1 MAKWKR
7 SGADALRE
15 YEQSSNYVGSIGVT
29 PLNERSTSE
38 AGGKWKRS
46 GADALR
52 EYEQS
57 SSFPQTLQVRKYN
70 AEDRNYDQFA
80 AERYSAQVNAQRRD
94 TNRHYQ
100 EQVNAA
106 AQAFD
111 NYRRYSSSGA
121 AKNAAYQ
128 NYEDAKYRQELARQ
142 QMSGKRLTESEKH
155 FLENPRNIDPDRA
168 AREEAAKERA
178 YLPKMENETEEMRRQ
193 QILGRQ
199 SEDLQKQIDAL
210 TQQEEERRKNTSLW
224 EKIGRAL
231 SPIRSFRQ
239 EENDAEDA
247 ISKLKERKAEV
258 DRQYQMDAN
267 QYKVYQTYQKSERP
281 EAYTAENVGNY
292 KQRLAALASVYGTWT
307 KEQEQEAKEAIGTQ
321 SGGTGLLSAEKNVWA
336 FAPYQEAVRKN
347 DTESAR
353 QWEQIYNALYTRL
366 YSGQEAVTSGLMQG
380 LGFEA
385 LGDVMLHTST
395 EMADEAYDRWAEQK
409 QNYAYAQSEHP
420 YLASGARIAGSL
432 ALMSGVGKAAGAG
445 LAATG
450 LKTGSFWFNVARGS
464 LTFAGVSAIQ
474 NSGAAA
480 SGDIS
485 GGDYLK
491 SIAVS
496 GAQGAAG
503 NIAGELVG
511 SGLAT
516 VLRKNG
522 LMTPFF
528 EFVRQTASS
537 MSNATVN
544 QAIGYAAADKK
555 PTGQEIAEGL
565 VTSFLFSALSSAIST
580 YETTNAQK
588 ARMQQAYNQIESSYQ
603 AMAAGTENMT
613 PEAKAQR
620 VQLILQQTQNL
631 RAATGEYYIAGQQKA
646 VNNLNSALDAIED
659 WANNYLNG
667 YQAAADAMQPK
678 TALPGGTTG
687 QIPSAPAQPP
697 VDPNLTQEVANGL
710 QTAITQGVIQADTP
724 QPMTGGDAAAGAA
737 QSISQDLQAQ
747 GLDAKTADALVKA
760 ATEMQQEAASAPSG
774 GQNAAPTET
783 VAPKQNTAQT
793 PAQDAQESTA
803 VNTNPAEHTKA
814 EQAVIEA
821 YKASADGQMRGFIE
835 KVRSLQNNDYKNK
848 ISADVH
854 TETTRA
860 ADTAGELTG
869 TDTSG
874 FKNIIKGNA
883 VQHIDRRHGANG
895 SADHSLANIDDFSRI
910 GFVLDNFTDA
920 ELLPL
925 NRVDAETAK
934 LSREWMNSDN
944 TQAPL
949 VRFSMPVNGVFYV
962 VEAVPS
968 SKAKRLAVVSAY
980 ISRENKEST
989 LKQVLNLS
997 DTTGSGTPE
1006 TPLAI
1011 LDAPEKSLAQNG
1023 GTVKQ
1028 TDASTLSSMAQTL
1041 GKSGQKAIFKAYD
1054 SKADTA
1060 EYAGE
1065 FVKVYNAARAGND
1078 LPETKTL
1085 EPWQKYA
1092 AETAGKNDAE
1102 KVGAIAK
1109 SEKPAYTEDKNSVE
1123 YVSSLLES
1131 VNTANTDNYRFRIQ
1145 DRGDGQWI
1153 GTITGRTETAGAVPV
1168 ENARKL
1174 TYTSPAY
1181 ASRQE
1186 AVKDILAV
1194 AGNNKLL
1201 TGGTSNG
1208 VQSVSDRQGVP
1219 ESSVSGTGDG
1229 GLLGG
1234 VSAEDVQKPEGGRR
1248 TAPAVAAE
1256 GRTAGRDAG
1265 RPDETGAGTGS
1276 GVGVRE
1282 GGHLQPAT
1290 GSGRGQRGVQGTSR
1304 RGTPVSVV
1312 HVTERGGA
1320 GDSVRTVSEEPGEH
1334 RTGEGND
1341 GVLTPETA
1349 KKPSADLSATVQRE
1363 IREKTADSVSPKG
1376 TNYVIPEEGLKL
1388 PNGEKARY
1396 KSNVA
1401 AIQTLRA
1408 VMSENRM
1415 ATPEEQAV
1423 LARYVGW
1430 GGIPNAF
1437 DSHKE
1442 DWAKEY
1448 RQLKGLLSESEW
1460 KAAMQSTTN
1469 AHFTSVEV
1477 IRAMYHGLES
1487 LGFTG
1492 GRVLE
1497 PSCGVGNFAGA
1508 MPASLL
1514 PNVKSLTMVE
1524 LDEVTGNI
1532 AKALYPNAKV
1542 MVQGFET
1549 AVIPD
1554 NYMDLAIGNVP
1565 FGNYAIFDKA
1575 YPKAVTSSI
1584 HNYFFAKSIDKVR
1597 PGGVLCFITSRY
1609 TMDARDS
1616 SVREYMMQRA
1626 DLLGAI
1632 RLPDTAFK
1640 ANAGTDVVTDILV
1653 FKKRPAGTA
1662 YAGEAFRDVDY
1673 YHQDKGIWEQ
1683 TNGYFRN
1690 HPEMVLGTVEKSGTM
1705 YRANGLTVKAKP
1717 GNLGKQ
1723 IEKAFSQITGRMDY
1737 TAKPTQAEIQA
1748 EVRKEI
1754 RSAKSKA
1761 KNGSFVS
1768 EGGKLYQN
1776 QDGEL
1781 VRLDLSAKQA
1791 EVLQSAIS
1799 LRDTGRELLALQ
1811 FDNAP
1816 AEQIEAAR
1824 AKLNEVYDN
1833 FVQKNGPM
1841 NKPANKKIIQ
1851 QDADAPFILA
1861 LENYDAK
1868 AKTAE
1873 KAAIF
1878 TKNTITPHEIVS
1890 HVDTAAD
1897 GIAASINETGGVDIP
1912 MIARLM
1918 GTDEK
1923 SVERQLAAQGLAYK
1937 QADESWQPAQMYLSG
1952 NVRAKLKE
1960 ARGLAN
1966 IDPAYETNVKALEK
1980 VVPADIPAQD
1990 ISVRPGATWIPPRV
2004 YADFA
2009 AEILGSRNS
2018 GWRSAIDVTYS
2029 PITGTY
2035 KVDYG
2040 ANGRYLRGNS
2050 ADSTEYGAEGKTF
2063 VQIFEAALNSKDLKV
2078 YYPHGK
2084 DQKAVLNPKATIAVK
2099 EKKNKILSKFQEW
2112 MWSDE
2117 NRIKE
2122 YGPLYNDLFNCMAIP
2137 NYDGSELKIDGLSAG
2152 FTLREHQANAV
2163 QRIIMSGGNT
2173 LLAHGTGA
2181 GKTLEMASA
2190 AMKLR
2195 QIGAVKK
2202 PMIIVPKNLL
2212 GQWER
2217 EFRSYYP
2224 AAKLLVP
2231 AENDFTPANRKT
2243 FANKVAT
2250 GDYDAVIITYEH
2262 FERIPLSKQAQ
2273 ARYYQDQVDQII
2285 AAQEEAKKQQ
2295 TGKNFT
2301 VKQLAK
2307 KRAELEANIKKLGDV
2322 ARDED
2327 NIDFESLG
2335 VDSLFVD
2342 EAHNFKNLFYTT
2354 QMSDVADL
2362 GNKEGSKRANDLYMK
2377 VQYLQGLNG
2386 GRGVVFGTA
2395 TPVMNSVV
2403 EMYSMQKYL
2412 QGDLLKQ
2419 KGINGFDAWASEFGE
2434 VVDINKMKAGGDGYE
2449 TKQSMS
2455 RYRNLGELQQLFRS
2469 FADVVTQAP
2478 GLKLPKVRTG
2488 GPIVVECDPSE
2499 AQTEYLSEIGKRADN
2514 IRTGRVDVKDD
2525 NILKVYGDGKKM
2537 SYTQRMIDPK
2547 LGYEEGG
2554 KILKCVDNVLKEY
2567 RASEGNRGTQLIFCD
2582 RGVPG
2587 GQDEKNGIF
2596 LYRDIKDLLVKG
2608 GIPENEIAYA
2618 QSYKT
2623 DNAKSKM
2630 QEMVND
2636 GKIRVLIGS
2645 TQAMGTGLNIQKRA
2659 VAMHELNA
2667 PDRPGDIEQNRGRIV
2682 RQGNTNPEV
2691 SIYTY
2696 ITKKTF
2702 DSRQW
2707 DNLKRKGAFIHQII
2721 AGDYNGRTADGDGD
2735 FSASAAEIA
2744 AIASDNPLILE
2755 QNEIS
2760 QKINRL
2766 EALASSHIKEV
2777 QEAKRKVVE
2786 LPQTIGRFETIRDNL
2801 KADISARQD
2810 SGGDKFRATILGR
2823 NYKKRADAGEA
2834 INQAVSSRIDMT
2846 AEASSAKIGEFAGFD
2861 VYADNHGGAYL
2872 QGSGAYSF
2880 AVNRDSA
2887 DGTVRSMENVL
2898 KTFEGRLEQTERSL
2912 SDRKNDLTKYEQ
2924 IAKSPFEQQKELD
2937 NLRAREDEIMSILN
2951 PKDEQ
2956 GAFVADDGVEKLVER
2971 SAGDAAADHSAEWT
2985 ATRVGDEK
2993 QTPKPLSEIIA
3004 GIEHNF
3010 GINITTGHARGRVR
3024 GQYSKLDN
3032 GIRTKIT
3039 NDLPT
3044 ISHELGHALNREYG
3058 LTGKLTD
3065 AMRSE
3070 LKNGL
3075 GDLKDEYKQSKWISE
3090 GLAEFLR
3097 KYLQNSET
3105 AAIDYPEFTKHFLN
3119 SLSQRDRALVENLA
3133 DEVNAYYSLDADTAQ
3148 SAIRLR
3154 EDRVPTGDTTGD
3166 KLRAEAS
3173 VLYQAWVDSLHG
3185 IKLLDEATGTNTY
3198 RLATNAAYSDAM
3210 AGQIITGNLTDAN
3223 GQYVGPGLKAA
3234 LQGIN
3239 LKNKAEYRAFGEYLV
3254 VRHGPERLAEGMRV
3268 FADDRKN
3275 STAFMNRRAAELEQ
3289 QYPAFHDAAER
3300 LYVFQDQLKE
3310 TWLVGTGLIS
3320 EETGEEW
3327 SKRWKHYVPFNRAMP
3342 QGQGGAKRGFANQQ
3356 NPIKRARGSGRDL
3369 VHPVDNIISNI
3380 VKVVNA
3386 GVRNN
3391 VMRRITD
3398 EAQRVG
3404 ADAVFLEKIPT
3415 PMRGTRVDL
3424 TGVKSD
3430 LMDRITEKGWANAN
3444 DFGEIVA
3451 DIDDYMMQ
3459 FRRGK
3464 AFGDVVTVLKNG
3476 KPEFWKVNDP
3486 LLLQSIT
3493 EMSPSKVN
3501 GLVDAIGK
3509 MSHFMTSNITGNN
3522 IIWSIFSNL
3531 PRDLG
3536 TLMVYAKEPNR
3547 FKLLKEIGASYVN
3560 KLKGDSANP
3569 LYLEY
3574 LAMGGG
3580 KASYYS
3586 TDRDVAK
3593 KARKELV
3600 GKFTLNPLDW
3610 ISYLGDMIE
3619 QGPRFATYK
3628 CLRERG
3634 VDPQT
3639 AFYEAMDVT
3648 TNFRRGGA
3656 TSRQVNKFVPFFN
3669 AGVQGIDKHVR
3680 FLTGQDAPPEQRKR
3694 VVRNRMIAYF
3704 AASAGIAALFY
3715 LINNRDE
3722 ESKKDYQQLSTYTK
3736 NSYFCIPMGD
3746 GKYFVIPK
3754 PRDLAVLTSAME
3766 SGLELGVGGN
3776 KHAFDGFW
3784 SYAASN
3790 YLPNVASDL
3799 AQGDIAAATGG
3810 LGLVGVISSMRANRD
3825 FLGRPIVSAG
3835 MLNLEPKDQYNDRT
3849 SKLAYWAGQAFNV
3862 SPQMTDYFF
3871 NNVLGGWWKYQKA
3884 LFPVGEEN
3892 RDLTLGVK
3900 NTYIKDNQYSQDL
3913 VNWLYSKSDTSSRAS
3928 KSDPNNI
3935 SKKITAKTD
3944 SNMTTFYGNYNKLS
3958 KSDTKS
3964 TAARGT
3970 RQLVLDMIRE
3980 YQKATDNKSQTDA
3993 EKEVYAIC
4001 EAHGDV
4007 DILPGVMNT
4016 SIKDADGKEY
4026 TLSAVDYVEF
4036 QTDYL
4041 GIYWESVSQALD
4053 GVKGDAQ
4060 RYSVLKSVKDA
4071 AKEQAKVR
4079 ALKRM
4084 GAKTTTEWG
4093 DKYSGFSTYD
4103 VAYVKANADADG
4115 NGKISQAEVEAL
4127 LRKMDLTNAERADL
4141 WAATN
4146 TAWAE
4151 KNNPF
4156 R

>member
-1 MAKWKR
+1 MAVKITQRSTGKTWTSGTKETKQEHPKQEQVESVQSMPSGTVEEPKRQWSSKSGKTVITQVKWIDEQPAKSANSQAGAPNASAGADLSAETQSNTKNNGFFQRAWNTIKGGFNQFLSAAEDTMGTRYQAGQTARDDMNTNMANWAREQYEGEVRTLESMRSENVDVPGTYSDAAIANQQRIVDEAAQRAGIYEKVSGIQQEAGEAARDLALERYVKSQQNIENASEGLGKAGQTAVQIGAGLTGIGISLAADAATGGKSTIPGVLLRMVNKYGSSTMAARAGGKDLAAQQMAGAISASGVALGSALSSGFDPIGQNVLGKMGLLQSTGAVAVKDGVRAMAYALGDTGMNELSKALTYPDSYKPDAGEIATDLFVAFAFGAASSLLQSAKVSSQNKQQMRSGLKR
-7 SGADALRE
+7 LDAKYQAAKMQMAGMTGAERAKAAQECLDEIYRFTGDFSKMQITGADAEVRNVYAALQIMQQE
-15 YEQSSNYVGSIGVT
+15 MESIVGSNSGIGIGT
-29 PLNERSTSE
+29 GAADIPIS
-38 AGGKWKRS
+38 GGLPTVIDS
-46 GADALR
+46 PAPSNTM
-52 EYEQS
+52 Q
-57 SSFPQTLQVRKYN
+57 PQT
-70 AEDRNYDQFA
+70 A
-80 AERYSAQVNAQRRD
+80 SANVVESA
-94 TNRHYQ
+94 
-100 EQVNAA
+100 AA
-106 AQAFD
+106 AQAV
-111 NYRRYSSSGA
+111 S
-121 AKNAAYQ
+121 
-128 NYEDAKYRQELARQ
+128 QELQAR
-142 QMSGKRLTESEKH
+142 
-155 FLENPRNIDPDRA
+155 
-168 AREEAAKERA
+168 
-178 YLPKMENETEEMRRQ
+178 
-193 QILGRQ
+193 
-199 SEDLQKQIDAL
+199 
-210 TQQEEERRKNTSLW
+210 
-224 EKIGRAL
+224 
-231 SPIRSFRQ
+231 
-239 EENDAEDA
+239 
-247 ISKLKERKAEV
+247 
-258 DRQYQMDAN
+258 
-267 QYKVYQTYQKSERP
+267 
-281 EAYTAENVGNY
+281 
-292 KQRLAALASVYGTWT
+292 
-307 KEQEQEAKEAIGTQ
+307 
-321 SGGTGLLSAEKNVWA
+321 
-336 FAPYQEAVRKN
+336 
-347 DTESAR
+347 
-353 QWEQIYNALYTRL
+353 
-366 YSGQEAVTSGLMQG
+366 
-380 LGFEA
+380 
-385 LGDVMLHTST
+385 
-395 EMADEAYDRWAEQK
+395 
-409 QNYAYAQSEHP
+409 
-420 YLASGARIAGSL
+420 
-432 ALMSGVGKAAGAG
+432 
-445 LAATG
+445 
-450 LKTGSFWFNVARGS
+450 
-464 LTFAGVSAIQ
+464 
-474 NSGAAA
+474 
-480 SGDIS
+480 
-485 GGDYLK
+485 
-491 SIAVS
+491 
-496 GAQGAAG
+496 
-503 NIAGELVG
+503 
-511 SGLAT
+511 
-516 VLRKNG
+516 
-522 LMTPFF
+522 
-528 EFVRQTASS
+528 
-537 MSNATVN
+537 
-544 QAIGYAAADKK
+544 
-555 PTGQEIAEGL
+555 
-565 VTSFLFSALSSAIST
+565 
-580 YETTNAQK
+580 
-588 ARMQQAYNQIESSYQ
+588 
-603 AMAAGTENMT
+603 
-613 PEAKAQR
+613 
-620 VQLILQQTQNL
+620 
-631 RAATGEYYIAGQQKA
+631 
-646 VNNLNSALDAIED
+646 
-659 WANNYLNG
+659 
-667 YQAAADAMQPK
+667 
-678 TALPGGTTG
+678 
-687 QIPSAPAQPP
+687 
-697 VDPNLTQEVANGL
+697 
-710 QTAITQGVIQADTP
+710 
-724 QPMTGGDAAAGAA
+724 
-737 QSISQDLQAQ
+737 
-747 GLDAKTADALVKA
+747 GLDAATADALVKA
-760 ATEMQQEAASAPSG
+760 ATEMQQEAAPAPSG

-783 VAPKQNTAQT
+783 VALKQNTAQM

-895 SADHSLANIDDFSRI
+895 SADHSMANIDDFSRI

-1054 SKADTA
+1054 SKTDTA

-1102 KVGAIAK
+1102 KVEAIAK

-1186 AVKDILAV
+1186 AVEDILAV

-1201 TGGTSNG
+1201 TGGTSNE

-1219 ESSVSGTGDG
+1219 EPSVSGTGDG

-1248 TAPAVAAE
+1248 AAPAVAAE
-1256 GRTAGRDAG
+1256 GGTAGRDAG
-1265 RPDETGAGTGS
+1265 RPDKTGAGTGS

-1363 IREKTADSVSPKG
+1363 IRENTADSVSPKG

-1448 RQLKGLLSESEW
+1448 RQLNGLLSESEW

-1673 YHQDKGIWEQ
+1673 YHQDKGILEQ

-1768 EGGKLYQN
+1768 DGGKLYQN

-1781 VRLDLSAKQA
+1781 VQLDLSAKQA
-1791 EVLQSAIS
+1791 EVLQGAIS
-1799 LRDTGRELLALQ
+1799 LRDTGRELLTLQ

-1923 SVERQLAAQGLAYK
+1923 AVERQLSAQGLAYK
-1937 QADESWQPAQMYLSG
+1937 QADESWKPAQMYLSG

-1966 IDPAYETNVKALEK
+1966 IDPAYKVNVKALEK

-2084 DQKAVLNPKATIAVK
+2084 DEKAVLNPKATIAVK

-2117 NRIKE
+2117 SRIKE

-2273 ARYYQDQVDQII
+2273 ARYYQEQVDQII

-2327 NIDFESLG
+2327 NIDF
-2335 VDSLFVD
+2335 
-2342 EAHNFKNLFYTT
+2342 
-2354 QMSDVADL
+2354 
-2362 GNKEGSKRANDLYMK
+2362 
-2377 VQYLQGLNG
+2377 
-2386 GRGVVFGTA
+2386 
-2395 TPVMNSVV
+2395 
-2403 EMYSMQKYL
+2403 
-2412 QGDLLKQ
+2412 
-2419 KGINGFDAWASEFGE
+2419 
-2434 VVDINKMKAGGDGYE
+2434 
-2449 TKQSMS
+2449 
-2455 RYRNLGELQQLFRS
+2455 
-2469 FADVVTQAP
+2469 
-2478 GLKLPKVRTG
+2478 
-2488 GPIVVECDPSE
+2488 
-2499 AQTEYLSEIGKRADN
+2499 
-2514 IRTGRVDVKDD
+2514 
-2525 NILKVYGDGKKM
+2525 
-2537 SYTQRMIDPK
+2537 
-2547 LGYEEGG
+2547 
-2554 KILKCVDNVLKEY
+2554 
-2567 RASEGNRGTQLIFCD
+2567 
-2582 RGVPG
+2582 
-2587 GQDEKNGIF
+2587 
-2596 LYRDIKDLLVKG
+2596 
-2608 GIPENEIAYA
+2608 
-2618 QSYKT
+2618 
-2623 DNAKSKM
+2623 
-2630 QEMVND
+2630 
-2636 GKIRVLIGS
+2636 
-2645 TQAMGTGLNIQKRA
+2645 
-2659 VAMHELNA
+2659 
-2667 PDRPGDIEQNRGRIV
+2667 
-2682 RQGNTNPEV
+2682 
-2691 SIYTY
+2691 
-2696 ITKKTF
+2696 
-2702 DSRQW
+2702 
-2707 DNLKRKGAFIHQII
+2707 
-2721 AGDYNGRTADGDGD
+2721 
-2735 FSASAAEIA
+2735 
-2744 AIASDNPLILE
+2744 
-2755 QNEIS
+2755 
-2760 QKINRL
+2760 
-2766 EALASSHIKEV
+2766 AL
-2777 QEAKRKVVE
+2777 
-2786 LPQTIGRFETIRDNL
+2786 
-2801 KADISARQD
+2801 
-2810 SGGDKFRATILGR
+2810 
-2823 NYKKRADAGEA
+2823 
-2834 INQAVSSRIDMT
+2834 
-2846 AEASSAKIGEFAGFD
+2846 
-2861 VYADNHGGAYL
+2861 
-2872 QGSGAYSF
+2872 
-2880 AVNRDSA
+2880 
-2887 DGTVRSMENVL
+2887 
-2898 KTFEGRLEQTERSL
+2898 
-2912 SDRKNDLTKYEQ
+2912 
-2924 IAKSPFEQQKELD
+2924 
-2937 NLRAREDEIMSILN
+2937 
-2951 PKDEQ
+2951 
-2956 GAFVADDGVEKLVER
+2956 
-2971 SAGDAAADHSAEWT
+2971 
-2985 ATRVGDEK
+2985 
-2993 QTPKPLSEIIA
+2993 
-3004 GIEHNF
+3004 
-3010 GINITTGHARGRVR
+3010 
-3024 GQYSKLDN
+3024 
-3032 GIRTKIT
+3032 
-3039 NDLPT
+3039 
-3044 ISHELGHALNREYG
+3044 
-3058 LTGKLTD
+3058 
-3065 AMRSE
+3065 
-3070 LKNGL
+3070 
-3075 GDLKDEYKQSKWISE
+3075 
-3090 GLAEFLR
+3090 
-3097 KYLQNSET
+3097 
-3105 AAIDYPEFTKHFLN
+3105 
-3119 SLSQRDRALVENLA
+3119 
-3133 DEVNAYYSLDADTAQ
+3133 
-3148 SAIRLR
+3148 
-3154 EDRVPTGDTTGD
+3154 
-3166 KLRAEAS
+3166 S
-3173 VLYQAWVDSLHG
+3173 VL
-3185 IKLLDEATGTNTY
+3185 
-3198 RLATNAAYSDAM
+3198 
-3210 AGQIITGNLTDAN
+3210 
-3223 GQYVGPGLKAA
+3223 
-3234 LQGIN
+3234 
-3239 LKNKAEYRAFGEYLV
+3239 
-3254 VRHGPERLAEGMRV
+3254 
-3268 FADDRKN
+3268 
-3275 STAFMNRRAAELEQ
+3275 
-3289 QYPAFHDAAER
+3289 
-3300 LYVFQDQLKE
+3300 
-3310 TWLVGTGLIS
+3310 
-3320 EETGEEW
+3320 
-3327 SKRWKHYVPFNRAMP
+3327 
-3342 QGQGGAKRGFANQQ
+3342 
-3356 NPIKRARGSGRDL
+3356 
-3369 VHPVDNIISNI
+3369 
-3380 VKVVNA
+3380 
-3386 GVRNN
+3386 
-3391 VMRRITD
+3391 
-3398 EAQRVG
+3398 
-3404 ADAVFLEKIPT
+3404 
-3415 PMRGTRVDL
+3415 
-3424 TGVKSD
+3424 
-3430 LMDRITEKGWANAN
+3430 
-3444 DFGEIVA
+3444 
-3451 DIDDYMMQ
+3451 
-3459 FRRGK
+3459 
-3464 AFGDVVTVLKNG
+3464 
-3476 KPEFWKVNDP
+3476 
-3486 LLLQSIT
+3486 
-3493 EMSPSKVN
+3493 
-3501 GLVDAIGK
+3501 
-3509 MSHFMTSNITGNN
+3509 
-3522 IIWSIFSNL
+3522 
-3531 PRDLG
+3531 
-3536 TLMVYAKEPNR
+3536 
-3547 FKLLKEIGASYVN
+3547 
-3560 KLKGDSANP
+3560 
-3569 LYLEY
+3569 
-3574 LAMGGG
+3574 
-3580 KASYYS
+3580 
-3586 TDRDVAK
+3586 
-3593 KARKELV
+3593 
-3600 GKFTLNPLDW
+3600 
-3610 ISYLGDMIE
+3610 
-3619 QGPRFATYK
+3619 
-3628 CLRERG
+3628 
-3634 VDPQT
+3634 
-3639 AFYEAMDVT
+3639 
-3648 TNFRRGGA
+3648 
-3656 TSRQVNKFVPFFN
+3656 
-3669 AGVQGIDKHVR
+3669 
-3680 FLTGQDAPPEQRKR
+3680 
-3694 VVRNRMIAYF
+3694 
-3704 AASAGIAALFY
+3704 
-3715 LINNRDE
+3715 
-3722 ESKKDYQQLSTYTK
+3722 
-3736 NSYFCIPMGD
+3736 
-3746 GKYFVIPK
+3746 
-3754 PRDLAVLTSAME
+3754 
-3766 SGLELGVGGN
+3766 
-3776 KHAFDGFW
+3776 
-3784 SYAASN
+3784 
-3790 YLPNVASDL
+3790 
-3799 AQGDIAAATGG
+3799 
-3810 LGLVGVISSMRANRD
+3810 
-3825 FLGRPIVSAG
+3825 
-3835 MLNLEPKDQYNDRT
+3835 
-3849 SKLAYWAGQAFNV
+3849 
-3862 SPQMTDYFF
+3862 
-3871 NNVLGGWWKYQKA
+3871 
-3884 LFPVGEEN
+3884 
-3892 RDLTLGVK
+3892 
-3900 NTYIKDNQYSQDL
+3900 
-3913 VNWLYSKSDTSSRAS
+3913 
-3928 KSDPNNI
+3928 
-3935 SKKITAKTD
+3935 
-3944 SNMTTFYGNYNKLS
+3944 
-3958 KSDTKS
+3958 
-3964 TAARGT
+3964 
-3970 RQLVLDMIRE
+3970 
-3980 YQKATDNKSQTDA
+3980 
-3993 EKEVYAIC
+3993 
-4001 EAHGDV
+4001 
-4007 DILPGVMNT
+4007 
-4016 SIKDADGKEY
+4016 
-4026 TLSAVDYVEF
+4026 
-4036 QTDYL
+4036 
-4041 GIYWESVSQALD
+4041 
-4053 GVKGDAQ
+4053 
-4060 RYSVLKSVKDA
+4060 
-4071 AKEQAKVR
+4071 
-4079 ALKRM
+4079 
-4084 GAKTTTEWG
+4084 
-4093 DKYSGFSTYD
+4093 
-4103 VAYVKANADADG
+4103 
-4115 NGKISQAEVEAL
+4115 
-4127 LRKMDLTNAERADL
+4127 
-4141 WAATN
+4141 
-4146 TAWAE
+4146 
-4151 KNNPF
+4151 
-4156 R
+4156 

>member
-178 YLPKMENETEEMRRQ
+178 SLPKLENETEEMRRQ

-258 DRQYQMDAN
+258 DRKYQMDAN
-267 QYKVYQTYQKSERP
+267 QYKVYQTYHKSERP

-321 SGGTGLLSAEKNVWA
+321 RGGTGLLSAEKNVLA
-336 FAPYQEAVRKN
+336 FAPYQDAVRKN
-347 DTESAR
+347 DKESAR

-385 LGDVMLHTST
+385 LGDVLLHTST

-464 LTFAGVSAIQ
+464 LTFAGVNAIQ

-511 SGLAT
+511 SGLAN

-528 EFVRQTASS
+528 EFVRQTASG

-588 ARMQQAYNQIESSYQ
+588 ARMQQAYNQIEASYQ

-724 QPMTGGDAAAGAA
+724 LPMTVGDAAAGAA

-747 GLDAKTADALVKA
+747 GLDAKTVDALVKA

-774 GQNAAPTET
+774 GQNAAPMET
-783 VAPKQNTAQT
+783 VAPKQNTAQM
-793 PAQDAQESTA
+793 PEQDAAQAKTLEPTGREASMPKQE
-803 VNTNPAEHTKA
+803 PPK
-814 EQAVIEA
+814 
-821 YKASADGQMRGFIE
+821 
-835 KVRSLQNNDYKNK
+835 
-848 ISADVH
+848 
-854 TETTRA
+854 
-860 ADTAGELTG
+860 
-869 TDTSG
+869 
-874 FKNIIKGNA
+874 
-883 VQHIDRRHGANG
+883 
-895 SADHSLANIDDFSRI
+895 
-910 GFVLDNFTDA
+910 
-920 ELLPL
+920 
-925 NRVDAETAK
+925 TAK
-934 LSREWMNSDN
+934 KAA
-944 TQAPL
+944 APAKT
-949 VRFSMPVNGVFYV
+949 RTTEAASM
-962 VEAVPS
+962 ES
-968 SKAKRLAVVSAY
+968 IAK
-980 ISRENKEST
+980 
-989 LKQVLNLS
+989 
-997 DTTGSGTPE
+997 
-1006 TPLAI
+1006 
-1011 LDAPEKSLAQNG
+1011 
-1023 GTVKQ
+1023 
-1028 TDASTLSSMAQTL
+1028 TL
-1041 GKSGQKAIFKAYD
+1041 GASGQKAIFKAYD
-1054 SKADTA
+1054 SKTDTA

-1092 AETAGKNDAE
+1092 AETAGKNDMVPQEEWLNIDPKAVRAE
-1102 KVGAIAK
+1102 LAERGIENGETVNPELRKNDPFINRVMEDV
-1109 SEKPAYTEDKNSVE
+1109 EKRTVAETGETAYTEDKNSVE

-1181 ASRQE
+1181 TSRQE
-1186 AVKDILAV
+1186 AVEDILAV

-1201 TGGTSNG
+1201 TGGTSNE

-1219 ESSVSGTGDG
+1219 EPSVSGTGDG

-1256 GRTAGRDAG
+1256 GGTAGRDAG

-1508 MPASLL
+1508 MPASIL

-1662 YAGEAFRDVDY
+1662 YAGETFRDVDY

-1791 EVLQSAIS
+1791 EVLQGAIS
-1799 LRDTGRELLALQ
+1799 LRDTGRELLTLQ

-1816 AEQIEAAR
+1816 AEHIETAR

-1841 NKPANKKIIQ
+1841 NNPANKKIIQ

-1923 SVERQLAAQGLAYK
+1923 AVERQLAAQGLAYK
-1937 QADESWQPAQMYLSG
+1937 QADDSWQPAQMYLSG

-2018 GWRSAIDVTYS
+2018 GWKSAIDVTYS

-2040 ANGRYLRGNS
+2040 ASGRYLRGNS

-2084 DQKAVLNPKATIAVK
+2084 DGKAVLNPKATIAVK

-2163 QRIIMSGGNT
+2163 QRIVMSGGNT

-2262 FERIPLSKQAQ
+2262 FEKIPLSQEAQ
-2273 ARYYQDQVDQII
+2273 TRYYQDQVDQII

-2295 TGKNFT
+2295 AGKNFT

-2307 KRAELEANIKKLGDV
+2307 KRAELEAKIKGLSDV

-2403 EMYSMQKYL
+2403 EIYAMQKYL

-2514 IRTGRVDVKDD
+2514 IRTGRVDVKED

-2786 LPQTIGRFETIRDNL
+2786 LPQTIGRFETIRGNL

-2912 SDRKNDLTKYEQ
+2912 SDRKNDLTKYEH

-2956 GAFVADDGVEKLVER
+2956 GAFVADDVVEKLVER

-3004 GIEHNF
+3004 GIEHDF

-3509 MSHFMTSNITGNN
+3509 MSHFMTSNITGDN

-3531 PRDLG
+3531 PRDIG

-3586 TDRDVAK
+3586 TDRDIAK
-3593 KARKELV
+3593 KARKELA

-3680 FLTGQDAPPEQRKR
+3680 FLTGQDAPPEQRRR

-3704 AASAGIAALFY
+3704 AASAGIATLFY

-3746 GKYFVIPK
+3746 GKYFAIPK

-3766 SGLELGVGGN
+3766 SGLELGFGGN

-3784 SYAASN
+3784 NYAASN
-3790 YLPNVASDL
+3790 YLPNVAADL
-3799 AQGDIAAATGG
+3799 AQGDWKGALGG
-3810 LGLVGVISSMRANRD
+3810 LGIVGIGTSMVANRD
-3825 FLGRPIVSAG
+3825 FLGRPIESAG
-3835 MLNLEPKDQYNDRT
+3835 MQYLEPKDRYNDRT

-3871 NNVLGGWWKYQKA
+3871 NNVLGGWWKYQKS

-3900 NTYIKDNQYSQDL
+3900 NTYVKDNQYSQDL
-3913 VNWLYSKSDTSSRAS
+3913 VNWLYDKAEKTSQTS
-3928 KSDPNNI
+3928 KSDPDNI

-3980 YQKATDNKSQTDA
+3980 YQKAADNQSQTDA

-4007 DILPGVMNT
+4007 DVLPGVMNT

-4026 TLSAVDYVEF
+4026 SLSAVDYVEF

-4146 TAWAE
+4146 KAWAE

>member
-94 TNRHYQ
+94 TNRYYQ

-121 AKNAAYQ
+121 AKNAAHQ

-142 QMSGKRLTESEKH
+142 QMSGRRLTESEKH

-178 YLPKMENETEEMRRQ
+178 SLPKLENETEEMRRQ

-258 DRQYQMDAN
+258 DRKYQMDAN
-267 QYKVYQTYQKSERP
+267 QYKVYQTYHKSERP

-321 SGGTGLLSAEKNVWA
+321 RGGTGLLSAEKNVLA
-336 FAPYQEAVRKN
+336 FAPYQDAVRKN
-347 DTESAR
+347 DKESAR

-385 LGDVMLHTST
+385 LGDVLLHTST

-464 LTFAGVSAIQ
+464 LTFAGVNAIQ

-511 SGLAT
+511 SGLAN

-528 EFVRQTASS
+528 EFVRQTASG

-588 ARMQQAYNQIESSYQ
+588 ARMQQAYNQIEASYQ

-687 QIPSAPAQPP
+687 QIPSTPAHPP

-724 QPMTGGDAAAGAA
+724 LPMTVGDAAAGAA
-737 QSISQDLQAQ
+737 QSVSQNLQAR

-760 ATEMQQEAASAPSG
+760 ATEMQQEAAPAPSG
-774 GQNAAPTET
+774 GQNAVPTET
-783 VAPKQNTAQT
+783 VAPKQNTAQA
-793 PAQDAQESTA
+793 PAQDAAQ
-803 VNTNPAEHTKA
+803 
-814 EQAVIEA
+814 
-821 YKASADGQMRGFIE
+821 
-835 KVRSLQNNDYKNK
+835 
-848 ISADVH
+848 
-854 TETTRA
+854 
-860 ADTAGELTG
+860 
-869 TDTSG
+869 
-874 FKNIIKGNA
+874 
-883 VQHIDRRHGANG
+883 
-895 SADHSLANIDDFSRI
+895 
-910 GFVLDNFTDA
+910 
-920 ELLPL
+920 
-925 NRVDAETAK
+925 AET
-934 LSREWMNSDN
+934 
-944 TQAPL
+944 
-949 VRFSMPVNGVFYV
+949 
-962 VEAVPS
+962 
-968 SKAKRLAVVSAY
+968 LAS
-980 ISRENKEST
+980 
-989 LKQVLNLS
+989 
-997 DTTGSGTPE
+997 TGSEASPRKQEPPKT
-1006 TPLAI
+1006 AKKAV
-1011 LDAPEKSLAQNG
+1011 APAKMRTMEPIAK
-1023 GTVKQ
+1023 
-1028 TDASTLSSMAQTL
+1028 TL
-1041 GKSGQKAIFKAYD
+1041 GASGQKAIFKAYD
-1054 SKADTA
+1054 SKTDTA

-1092 AETAGKNDAE
+1092 AETAGKNDMVPQEEWLNIDPKAVRAE
-1102 KVGAIAK
+1102 LAERGIENGETVNPELRKNDPFINRVMEDV
-1109 SEKPAYTEDKNSVE
+1109 EKRTVAETGETAYTEDKNSVE

-1181 ASRQE
+1181 TSRQE
-1186 AVKDILAV
+1186 AVEDILAV

-1201 TGGTSNG
+1201 TGGTSNE

-1219 ESSVSGTGDG
+1219 EPSVSGTGDG

-1256 GRTAGRDAG
+1256 GGTAGRDAG

-1508 MPASLL
+1508 MPASIL

-1662 YAGEAFRDVDY
+1662 YAGETFRDVDY

-1791 EVLQSAIS
+1791 EVLQGAIS
-1799 LRDTGRELLALQ
+1799 LRDTGRELLTLQ

-1816 AEQIEAAR
+1816 AEQIETAR
-1824 AKLNEVYDN
+1824 TKLNEVYDN

-1841 NKPANKKIIQ
+1841 NNPANKKIIQ

-1923 SVERQLAAQGLAYK
+1923 AVERQLAAQGLAYK
-1937 QADESWQPAQMYLSG
+1937 QADDSWQPAQMYLSG

-2018 GWRSAIDVTYS
+2018 GWKSAIDVTYS

-2040 ANGRYLRGNS
+2040 ASGRYLRGNS

-2084 DQKAVLNPKATIAVK
+2084 DGKAVLNPKATIAVK

-2163 QRIIMSGGNT
+2163 QRIVMSGGNT

-2295 TGKNFT
+2295 AGKNFT

-2307 KRAELEANIKKLGDV
+2307 KRAELEAKIKGLSDV

-2403 EMYSMQKYL
+2403 EIYAMQKYL

-2514 IRTGRVDVKDD
+2514 IRTGRVDVKED

-2786 LPQTIGRFETIRDNL
+2786 LPQTIGRFETIRGNL

-2912 SDRKNDLTKYEQ
+2912 SDRKNDLTKYEH

-2956 GAFVADDGVEKLVER
+2956 GAFVADDVVEKLVER

-3004 GIEHNF
+3004 GIEHDF

-3509 MSHFMTSNITGNN
+3509 MSHFMTSNITGDN

-3531 PRDLG
+3531 PRDIG

-3586 TDRDVAK
+3586 TDRDIAK
-3593 KARKELV
+3593 KARKELA

-3680 FLTGQDAPPEQRKR
+3680 FLTGQDAPPEQRRR

-3704 AASAGIAALFY
+3704 AASAGIATLFY

-3746 GKYFVIPK
+3746 GKYFAIPK

-3766 SGLELGVGGN
+3766 SGLELGFGGN

-3784 SYAASN
+3784 NYAASN
-3790 YLPNVASDL
+3790 YLPNVAADL
-3799 AQGDIAAATGG
+3799 AQGDWKGALGG
-3810 LGLVGVISSMRANRD
+3810 LGIVGIGTSMVANRD
-3825 FLGRPIVSAG
+3825 FLGRPIESAG
-3835 MLNLEPKDQYNDRT
+3835 MQYLEPKDRYNDRT

-3871 NNVLGGWWKYQKA
+3871 NNVLGGWWKYQKS

-3900 NTYIKDNQYSQDL
+3900 NTYVKDNQYSQDL
-3913 VNWLYSKSDTSSRAS
+3913 VNWLYDKAEKTSQTS
-3928 KSDPNNI
+3928 KSDPDNI

-3980 YQKATDNKSQTDA
+3980 YQKAADNQSQTDA

-4007 DILPGVMNT
+4007 DVLPGVMNT

-4026 TLSAVDYVEF
+4026 SLSAVDYVEF

-4146 TAWAE
+4146 KAWAE

>member
-94 TNRHYQ
+94 TNRYYQ

-121 AKNAAYQ
+121 AKNAAHQ

-142 QMSGKRLTESEKH
+142 QMSGRRLTESEKH

-178 YLPKMENETEEMRRQ
+178 SLPKLENETEEMRRQ

-258 DRQYQMDAN
+258 DRKYQMDAN
-267 QYKVYQTYQKSERP
+267 QYKVYQTYHKSERP

-321 SGGTGLLSAEKNVWA
+321 RGGTGLLSAEKNVLA
-336 FAPYQEAVRKN
+336 FAPYQDAVRKN
-347 DTESAR
+347 DKESAR

-385 LGDVMLHTST
+385 LGDVLLHTST

-464 LTFAGVSAIQ
+464 LTFAGVNAIQ

-511 SGLAT
+511 SGLAN

-528 EFVRQTASS
+528 EFVRQTASG

-588 ARMQQAYNQIESSYQ
+588 ARMQQAYNQIEASYQ

-687 QIPSAPAQPP
+687 QIPSTPAHPP

-724 QPMTGGDAAAGAA
+724 LPMTVGDAAAGAA
-737 QSISQDLQAQ
+737 QSVSQNLQAR

-760 ATEMQQEAASAPSG
+760 ATEMQQEAAPAPSG
-774 GQNAAPTET
+774 GQNAVPTET
-783 VAPKQNTAQT
+783 VAPKQNTAQA
-793 PAQDAQESTA
+793 PAQDAAQ
-803 VNTNPAEHTKA
+803 
-814 EQAVIEA
+814 
-821 YKASADGQMRGFIE
+821 
-835 KVRSLQNNDYKNK
+835 
-848 ISADVH
+848 
-854 TETTRA
+854 
-860 ADTAGELTG
+860 
-869 TDTSG
+869 
-874 FKNIIKGNA
+874 
-883 VQHIDRRHGANG
+883 
-895 SADHSLANIDDFSRI
+895 
-910 GFVLDNFTDA
+910 
-920 ELLPL
+920 
-925 NRVDAETAK
+925 AET
-934 LSREWMNSDN
+934 
-944 TQAPL
+944 
-949 VRFSMPVNGVFYV
+949 
-962 VEAVPS
+962 
-968 SKAKRLAVVSAY
+968 LAS
-980 ISRENKEST
+980 
-989 LKQVLNLS
+989 
-997 DTTGSGTPE
+997 TGSEASPRKQEPPKT
-1006 TPLAI
+1006 AKKAV
-1011 LDAPEKSLAQNG
+1011 APAKMRTMEPIAK
-1023 GTVKQ
+1023 
-1028 TDASTLSSMAQTL
+1028 TL
-1041 GKSGQKAIFKAYD
+1041 GASGQKAIFKAYD
-1054 SKADTA
+1054 SKTDTA

-1092 AETAGKNDAE
+1092 AETAGKNDMVPQEEWLNIDPKAVRAE
-1102 KVGAIAK
+1102 LAERGIENGETVNPELRKNDPFINRVMEDV
-1109 SEKPAYTEDKNSVE
+1109 EKRTVAETGETAYTEDKNSVE

-1181 ASRQE
+1181 TSRQE
-1186 AVKDILAV
+1186 AVEDILAV

-1201 TGGTSNG
+1201 TGGTSNE

-1219 ESSVSGTGDG
+1219 EPSVSGTGDG

-1256 GRTAGRDAG
+1256 GGTAGRDAG

-1508 MPASLL
+1508 MPASIL

-1662 YAGEAFRDVDY
+1662 YAGETFRDVDY

-1791 EVLQSAIS
+1791 EVLQGAIS
-1799 LRDTGRELLALQ
+1799 LRDTGRELLTLQ

-1816 AEQIEAAR
+1816 AEQIETAR

-1841 NKPANKKIIQ
+1841 NNPANKKIIQ

-1923 SVERQLAAQGLAYK
+1923 AVERQLAAQGLAYK
-1937 QADESWQPAQMYLSG
+1937 QADDSWQPAQMYLSG

-2018 GWRSAIDVTYS
+2018 GWKSAIDVTYS

-2040 ANGRYLRGNS
+2040 ASGRYLRGNS

-2084 DQKAVLNPKATIAVK
+2084 DGKAVLNPKATIAVK

-2163 QRIIMSGGNT
+2163 QRIVMSGGNT

-2295 TGKNFT
+2295 AGKNFT

-2307 KRAELEANIKKLGDV
+2307 KRAELEAKIKGLSDV

-2403 EMYSMQKYL
+2403 EIYAMQKYL

-2514 IRTGRVDVKDD
+2514 IRTGRVDVKED

-2786 LPQTIGRFETIRDNL
+2786 LPQTIGRFETIRGNL

-2912 SDRKNDLTKYEQ
+2912 SDRKNDLTKYEH

-2956 GAFVADDGVEKLVER
+2956 GAFVADDVVEKLVER

-3004 GIEHNF
+3004 GIEHDF

-3509 MSHFMTSNITGNN
+3509 MSHFMTSNITGDN

-3531 PRDLG
+3531 PRDIG

-3586 TDRDVAK
+3586 TDRDIAK
-3593 KARKELV
+3593 KARKELA

-3680 FLTGQDAPPEQRKR
+3680 FLTGQDAPPEQRRR

-3704 AASAGIAALFY
+3704 AASAGIATLFY

-3746 GKYFVIPK
+3746 GKYFAIPK

-3766 SGLELGVGGN
+3766 SGLELGFGGN

-3784 SYAASN
+3784 NYAASN
-3790 YLPNVASDL
+3790 YLPNVAADL
-3799 AQGDIAAATGG
+3799 AQGDWKGALGG
-3810 LGLVGVISSMRANRD
+3810 LGIVGIGTSMVANRD
-3825 FLGRPIVSAG
+3825 FLGRPIESAG
-3835 MLNLEPKDQYNDRT
+3835 MQYLEPKDRYNDRT

-3871 NNVLGGWWKYQKA
+3871 NNVLGGWWKYQKS

-3900 NTYIKDNQYSQDL
+3900 NTYVKDNQYSQDL
-3913 VNWLYSKSDTSSRAS
+3913 VNWLYDKAEKTSQTS
-3928 KSDPNNI
+3928 KSDPDNI

-3980 YQKATDNKSQTDA
+3980 YQKAADNQSQTDA

-4007 DILPGVMNT
+4007 DVLPGVMNT

-4026 TLSAVDYVEF
+4026 SLSAVDYVEF

-4146 TAWAE
+4146 KAWAE

>member
-94 TNRHYQ
+94 TNRYYQ
-100 EQVNAA
+100 KQVNAA

-121 AKNAAYQ
+121 AKNAAHQ

-168 AREEAAKERA
+168 AREESAKERA
-178 YLPKMENETEEMRRQ
+178 SLPKLENETEEMRRQ

-258 DRQYQMDAN
+258 DRKYQMDAN

-385 LGDVMLHTST
+385 LGDVLLHTST

-420 YLASGARIAGSL
+420 YLAGGARVAGSL

-445 LAATG
+445 LAAAG

-511 SGLAT
+511 SGLAN

-528 EFVRQTASS
+528 EFVRQTASG

-565 VTSFLFSALSSAIST
+565 ATSFLFSALSSAIST

-588 ARMQQAYNQIESSYQ
+588 ARMQQAYHQIEANYQ

-667 YQAAADAMQPK
+667 YQAATMQ
-678 TALPGGTTG
+678 TQIALPGGTTG
-687 QIPSAPAQPP
+687 QIPSATAQPP

-710 QTAITQGVIQADTP
+710 QAAITQGVIQADTP

-737 QSISQDLQAQ
+737 QSISQNLQAR

-760 ATEMQQEAASAPSG
+760 ATEMQQEAASAQSG

-783 VAPKQNTAQT
+783 VAPKQNAVQT
-793 PAQDAQESTA
+793 PAQDAAQ
-803 VNTNPAEHTKA
+803 
-814 EQAVIEA
+814 
-821 YKASADGQMRGFIE
+821 
-835 KVRSLQNNDYKNK
+835 
-848 ISADVH
+848 
-854 TETTRA
+854 
-860 ADTAGELTG
+860 
-869 TDTSG
+869 
-874 FKNIIKGNA
+874 
-883 VQHIDRRHGANG
+883 
-895 SADHSLANIDDFSRI
+895 
-910 GFVLDNFTDA
+910 
-920 ELLPL
+920 
-925 NRVDAETAK
+925 AET
-934 LSREWMNSDN
+934 LEPTGRE
-944 TQAPL
+944 
-949 VRFSMPVNGVFYV
+949 
-962 VEAVPS
+962 
-968 SKAKRLAVVSAY
+968 
-980 ISRENKEST
+980 
-989 LKQVLNLS
+989 
-997 DTTGSGTPE
+997 
-1006 TPLAI
+1006 
-1011 LDAPEKSLAQNG
+1011 
-1023 GTVKQ
+1023 
-1028 TDASTLSSMAQTL
+1028 ASTPKQEPPKTAKKAAAPAKTRTTEAASMEPIAKTL
-1041 GKSGQKAIFKAYD
+1041 GASGQKAIFNAYD
-1054 SKADTA
+1054 GKMDTA

-1065 FVKVYNAARAGND
+1065 FVTVYNAARAGND

-1092 AETAGKNDAE
+1092 AEVAGKNDMEPQEEWLNIDPKAVRAE
-1102 KVGAIAK
+1102 LAARGIENGETVNPELRKNDPFINRVIEDV
-1109 SEKPAYTEDKNSVE
+1109 EKRTVAETGETAYTEDKNSVE

-1145 DRGDGQWI
+1145 DRGDGQWV

-1186 AVKDILAV
+1186 AVEDILAV

-1201 TGGTSNG
+1201 TGGTSNE

-1248 TAPAVAAE
+1248 AAPAVAAE
-1256 GRTAGRDAG
+1256 GGTAGRDAG

-1290 GSGRGQRGVQGTSR
+1290 RSGRGQRGVQGTSR
-1304 RGTPVSVV
+1304 RGAPVSVV

-1363 IREKTADSVSPKG
+1363 IRENTADSVSPKG

-1662 YAGEAFRDVDY
+1662 YAGETFRDVDY

-1768 EGGKLYQN
+1768 DGGKLYQN

-1781 VRLDLSAKQA
+1781 VQLDLSAKQA
-1791 EVLQSAIS
+1791 EVLQGAIS
-1799 LRDTGRELLALQ
+1799 LRDTGRELLTLQ

-1816 AEQIEAAR
+1816 AEQIETAR

-1923 SVERQLAAQGLAYK
+1923 AVERQLSAQGLAYK
-1937 QADESWQPAQMYLSG
+1937 QADESWKPAQMYLSG

-1966 IDPAYETNVKALEK
+1966 IDPAYEANVKALEK

-2063 VQIFEAALNSKDLKV
+2063 VQIFEAALNSKDIKV

-2084 DQKAVLNPKATIAVK
+2084 DEKAVLNPKATIAVK

-2117 NRIKE
+2117 SRIKE

-2273 ARYYQDQVDQII
+2273 ARYYQEQVDQII

-2354 QMSDVADL
+2354 NMSDVADL

-2403 EMYSMQKYL
+2403 EMYAMQKYL

-2499 AQTEYLSEIGKRADN
+2499 AQTEYLGEIGKRADN
-2514 IRTGRVDVKDD
+2514 IRTGRVDVKED

-2567 RASEGNRGTQLIFCD
+2567 RASEGTRGTQLIFCD

-2596 LYRDIKDLLVKG
+2596 LYRDIKNLLVKG

-2636 GKIRVLIGS
+2636 GTIRVLIGS

-2777 QEAKRKVVE
+2777 QEAKRKVME

-2834 INQAVSSRIDMT
+2834 INQAVPSRIDMA

-2880 AVNRDSA
+2880 SVNRDSA

-2993 QTPKPLSEIIA
+2993 QPPKPLSEIIA
-3004 GIEHNF
+3004 GIEHDF
-3010 GINITTGHARGRVR
+3010 GINITTGHVRGRVR

-3058 LTGKLTD
+3058 FTGKLTD

-3075 GDLKDEYKQSKWISE
+3075 GNLKDEYKQSKWISE

-3154 EDRVPTGDTTGD
+3154 EERVPTGDTTGD

-3254 VRHGPERLAEGMRV
+3254 VRHGPERLTEGMRV

-3356 NPIKRARGSGRDL
+3356 NPIKRARGSGRDI

-3509 MSHFMTSNITGNN
+3509 MSHFMTSNITGDN

-3531 PRDLG
+3531 PRDIG

-3586 TDRDVAK
+3586 TDRDIAK
-3593 KARKELV
+3593 KARKELA

-3746 GKYFVIPK
+3746 GKYFAIPK

-3776 KHAFDGFW
+3776 QHAFDGFW

-3790 YLPNVASDL
+3790 YLPNVAADL
-3799 AQGDIAAATGG
+3799 AQGDWKGALGG
-3810 LGLVGVISSMRANRD
+3810 LGIVGIGTSMVANRD
-3825 FLGRPIVSAG
+3825 FLGRPIESAG
-3835 MLNLEPKDQYNDRT
+3835 MQYLEPKDRYNDRT

-3892 RDLTLGVK
+3892 RDWTLGVK

-3913 VNWLYSKSDTSSRAS
+3913 VNWLYDKAEKTSQTS
-3928 KSDPNNI
+3928 KSDPDNI

-3980 YQKATDNKSQTDA
+3980 YQKAADNKSQTDA

-4016 SIKDADGKEY
+4016 IVKDADGKEY

-4041 GIYWESVSQALD
+4041 GIYWESVSQALG

-4079 ALKRM
+4079 ALKRI
-4084 GAKTTTEWG
+4084 GAKTTTAWG
-4093 DKYSGFSTYD
+4093 DKYSGASTYD
-4103 VAYVKANADADG
+4103 VAYFKANADADG
-4115 NGKISQAEVEAL
+4115 NGSISQAEAEAL
-4127 LRKMDLTNAERADL
+4127 LRKMDLTNAERAGL

-4146 TAWAE
+4146 KAWAE